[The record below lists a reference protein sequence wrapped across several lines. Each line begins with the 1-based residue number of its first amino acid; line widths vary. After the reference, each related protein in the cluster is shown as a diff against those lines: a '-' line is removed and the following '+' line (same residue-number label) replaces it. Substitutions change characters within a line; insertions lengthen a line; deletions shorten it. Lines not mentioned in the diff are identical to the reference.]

1 MDATLSGTS
10 FKYFALS
17 LLILGL
23 VTSGV
28 NPLAR
33 ARDPAA
39 TIRGPSVMTS
49 AARPMCDTGVIAAC
63 RTTPKSRPTGNFVE
77 PGLASEPIVV
87 PVQTGSGG
95 PSSRLQVQLQLQRN
109 LFTRGGRLGPV
120 DMFVDALG
128 GSAPTERTSEGLG
141 WGPQLRAL
149 TTRKR
154 DGRGRVRRGQG
165 FF

>member
-1 MDATLSGTS
+1 MNATLSGTS
-10 FKYFALS
+10 FKCFALS

-23 VTSGV
+23 VTSGI

-49 AARPMCDTGVIAAC
+49 AAHPMCDTGAIAAC
-63 RTTPKSRPTGNFVE
+63 RTTSKSRPTGNFAE
-77 PGLASEPIVV
+77 PGLASEPIVA

-109 LFTRGGRLGPV
+109 LFTRGGRLAPV
-120 DMFVDALG
+120 DVLVDAVAA
-128 GSAPTERTSEGLG
+128 SAPTERTSKVPA
-141 WGPQLRAL
+141 WATQLREL

-154 DGRGRVRRGQG
+154 DVRGR
-165 FF
+165 